1 MHREPDVPPDESDA
15 TRNNGETQE
24 ERRADRE
31 HLRGL
36 QRARW
41 ARVAKALVAL
51 AIVAILV
58 IFIIANSQTVEVDF
72 VVATRRI
79 RLIWV
84 MFICAVLGGI
94 LGYLVGSPG
103 MRAQLHRRRERKQG
117 L

>member
-1 MHREPDVPPDESDA
+1 MHREPDVPPHESDA
-15 TRNNGETQE
+15 TRSNGETE
-24 ERRADRE
+24 EEHRTDQE

-36 QRARW
+36 QRARQ

-51 AIVAILV
+51 AIVTILV
-58 IFIIANSQTVEVDF
+58 IFIIANSQAVEVDF

-84 MFICAVLGGI
+84 MFTCAVLGGI

-103 MRAQLHRRRERKQG
+103 MRARLNRKRERK
-117 L
+117 

>member
-1 MHREPDVPPDESDA
+1 MHREPDVPPNESDP
-15 TRNNGETQE
+15 TRSNGETE
-24 ERRADRE
+24 EQHRADLR

-36 QRARW
+36 RRARQ
-41 ARVAKALVAL
+41 ARIAKALLAL

-58 IFIIANSQTVEVDF
+58 IFIITNSQAVEVDF

-84 MFICAVLGGI
+84 MFACVVLGGI

-103 MRAQLHRRRERKQG
+103 MRAQLHRKREPK
-117 L
+117 

>member
-1 MHREPDVPPDESDA
+1 MQREPDIPPLESDA
-15 TRNNGETQE
+15 TGSNGATE
-24 ERRADRE
+24 EEHLADQE

-36 QRARW
+36 QRARR
-41 ARVAKALVAL
+41 ARLAKALVAL

-58 IFIIANSQTVEVDF
+58 TFIITNSQTVELDF

-103 MRAQLHRRRERKQG
+103 MRAQLHRKRGRK
-117 L
+117 